1 MTLYPP
7 SNTDFPFKSSCT
19 ARAVPVARGVARGA
33 GGRRAGPGWRAARVM
48 RGTGVAR
55 GARGLRRRAG
65 PGVGGPVRHGCYMMA
80 TERREGRM
88 QGSVREPGSLR

>member
-33 GGRRAGPGWRAARVM
+33 GGRRAGPGRCVARVM
-48 RGTGVAR
+48 RGTGVAPGGCGGGRDR
-55 GARGLRRRAG
+55 GW
-65 PGVGGPVRHGCYMMA
+65 
-80 TERREGRM
+80 EGRS
-88 QGSVREPGSLR
+88 GTGVT